1 MVVIVVSSKWFSF
14 SSFFKWLN
22 ADFKES
28 MAMRLDIKSATALA
42 PHTPFN
48 PKRFGKITF
57 IHVQVFPAM
66 LSNIINKNRRIPLL
80 AIAIR
85 FESLVKIFESI
96 AGKT

>member
-14 SSFFKWLN
+14 SSLFKWLN

-48 PKRFGKITF
+48 PKRFGKISRNGISKSTCLESPKKAAF
-57 IHVQVFPAM
+57 FALP
-66 LSNIINKNRRIPLL
+66 
-80 AIAIR
+80 IA
-85 FESLVKIFESI
+85 
-96 AGKT
+96 